1 MTEELLEKIPPEKR
15 WEITSKIL
23 SSIVVM
29 RGEKIIA
36 PELGKGEG
44 ITSPVLGIEKWK
56 EINIKI
62 FGEYEKY
69 MFPMIRDMFNIPVGN
84 AKEVDDLAFVIG
96 ALETGPE
103 WQGYFVEQTPEKVIY
118 RNTKCPWWERYKEFK
133 VDPAFIPCGAG
144 HQLWG
149 EEGCKSVN
157 PKVTFKLTKA
167 MPWGDPYCEEV
178 FEFKNE

>member
-1 MTEELLEKIPPEKR
+1 MAEKLLEKIPAEKR

-23 SSIVVM
+23 SSILVLQ
-29 RGEKIIA
+29 GEKIIA

-84 AKEVDDLAFVIG
+84 ANEVGDLAYVVG
-96 ALETGPE
+96 DLEMGPE
-103 WQGYFVEQTPEKVIY
+103 GEGYYVERTPEREVY
-118 RNTKCPWWERYKEFK
+118 RVTKCTWWERYKEFK
-133 VDPAFIPCGAG
+133 VDTALIPCGAG

-178 FEFKNE
+178 YELNEK